1 MRIAH
6 AISFAFDMSWEEL
19 FWLVEGHEVRIFS
32 EDLRRDAAAM
42 VEAIRAHQ
50 VDVINVT
57 PTVAEQ
63 LLAEGMLESGA
74 HRPRLVLLGGEAV
87 SHGVWETLRKA
98 DDVRGYNLYGPTEY
112 TINALGA
119 GTDESATPVIGMPVD
134 RTAAFVLDPWLR
146 PVPTGAPGELYLA
159 GSGLAQEYHG
169 LAARTASSMV
179 ACPWG
184 APGERMYRTGD
195 IVRVR
200 ADGMFEYLGRSDD
213 QVKIRGHRVD
223 PGDVSAAVS
232 RGVDPRILHCV
243 TVPVRISDATLL
255 ALSLIHI

>member
-1 MRIAH
+1 MERIGAFPCVDVTTADSHATTRTPAAMPGDDAYLMYTSGSTGKPKGVVIKHCGLHNMLDNHRRKIFTPAAADGQTLRIAH

-112 TINALGA
+112 
-119 GTDESATPVIGMPVD
+119 
-134 RTAAFVLDPWLR
+134 
-146 PVPTGAPGELYLA
+146 
-159 GSGLAQEYHG
+159 
-169 LAARTASSMV
+169 
-179 ACPWG
+179 
-184 APGERMYRTGD
+184 
-195 IVRVR
+195 
-200 ADGMFEYLGRSDD
+200 
-213 QVKIRGHRVD
+213 
-223 PGDVSAAVS
+223 
-232 RGVDPRILHCV
+232 
-243 TVPVRISDATLL
+243 
-255 ALSLIHI
+255 LSLIHI

>member
-1 MRIAH
+1 MIKHRGLHNMLDNHRRKIFAPAAADGRTLRIAH

-146 PVPTGAPGELYLA
+146 PVPTGAPGELYL
-159 GSGLAQEYHG
+159 
-169 LAARTASSMV
+169 
-179 ACPWG
+179 
-184 APGERMYRTGD
+184 
-195 IVRVR
+195 
-200 ADGMFEYLGRSDD
+200 
-213 QVKIRGHRVD
+213 
-223 PGDVSAAVS
+223 
-232 RGVDPRILHCV
+232 
-243 TVPVRISDATLL
+243 
-255 ALSLIHI
+255 SLIHI